1 MPHFMCFIQ
10 LWPSKSKESDSLPK
24 QQQQF
29 ISISIY
35 RDSISIKALQVNKII
50 LKTKLM

>member
-1 MPHFMCFIQ
+1 MCFIQ
-10 LWPSKSKESDSLPK
+10 LWPSTSKKSDSLPK
-24 QQQQF
+24 QQQQQQQF

-35 RDSISIKALQVNKII
+35 RDNISIKALQINKII